1 MSKIADIMTGA
12 LELPRSDRSYLAAKL
27 IESLE
32 EDHELSPEW
41 MEEIEKR
48 VARRQR
54 GETQSVSRE
63 DVHRDIE
70 RILT

>member
-1 MSKIADIMTGA
+1 MSTMTEVIENA
-12 LELPRSDRSYLAAKL
+12 LTLPLSERSYIAARL

-32 EDHELSPEW
+32 DDHELSPEW

-48 VARRQR
+48 VGRRQR
-54 GETQSVSRE
+54 GETQSVSHE

-70 RILT
+70 RILA

>member
-1 MSKIADIMTGA
+1 MASITDIMSDVLA
-12 LELPRSDRSYLAAKL
+12 LPRSDRSYLAAKI

-41 MEEIEKR
+41 MEEIERR
-48 VARRQR
+48 VSCRQS
-54 GETQSVSRE
+54 GETKSVSRE

-70 RILT
+70 RILA